1 MAYASVCSSASLA
14 DCDGDAAAGYIQ
26 GQHNHGKLYFSAIS
40 RKNYAGFIRLVR
52 TKGSNKNLVGKFRDA
67 FQRRRSAFNSSAI
80 AHLIFIFAIDLK
92 YFGATQIVPSL
103 NYPVRHETPQ
113 PVCISFAMM
122 RKSGGLLH
130 GMASI
135 VHQA

>member
-67 FQRRRSAFNSSAI
+67 IQRRCSTFNSSAI

-92 YFGATQIVPSL
+92 YDGATQIVPSL
-103 NYPVRHETPQ
+103 IYPVRHEAPQ
-113 PVCISFAMM
+113 PVCITFAMM
-122 RKSGGLLH
+122 RKSGGLH
-130 GMASI
+130 GMASM
-135 VHQA
+135 HQA